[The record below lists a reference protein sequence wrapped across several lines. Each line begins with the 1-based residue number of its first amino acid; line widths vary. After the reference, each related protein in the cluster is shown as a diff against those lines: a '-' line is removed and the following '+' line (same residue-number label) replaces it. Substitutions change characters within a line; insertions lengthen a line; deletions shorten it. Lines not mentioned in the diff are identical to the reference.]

1 MITYYGYTISPNQ
14 IETGEG
20 FLICRNVPIART
32 GEQEYL
38 GTEIGLPREDIVKV
52 TRSEEE
58 VFSPAALASFEGKP
72 VTNDHPPVLLDPETV
87 GMYEKGHVQNVRR
100 GAGEWE
106 GFVVADLHI
115 HDAELIDAIKNGK
128 RQVSCGYEC
137 EYKDSGDGTFAQ
149 SNIRGNHVAVVEN
162 ARAGSKA
169 AIMDSN
175 TIKKPIKAE
184 RNKTMKKNSSFLK
197 LFGAAA
203 NGKNDEELS
212 RLAMDAAD
220 ALEEISEKA
229 EGKVEEE
236 VKDACGSKDADPIA
250 ELNAKFDKLLEL
262 LMPKTEEKVEEK
274 VEEKTELDEA
284 IEKLEGEEKVEE
296 KLTDAEEAAVV
307 PAEEMDEDPEKA
319 IDSAISAHILKSVR
333 SAVAGIQDAKSRKA
347 VSDALIAAVSV
358 KTNDIKKVMD
368 ASVSHAAKV
377 QMTTNEAIQNAYDR
391 MNPHKKEVK

>member
-1 MITYYGYTISPNQ
+1 
-14 IETGEG
+14 
-20 FLICRNVPIART
+20 
-32 GEQEYL
+32 
-38 GTEIGLPREDIVKV
+38 
-52 TRSEEE
+52 
-58 VFSPAALASFEGKP
+58 
-72 VTNDHPPVLLDPETV
+72 
-87 GMYEKGHVQNVRR
+87 
-100 GAGEWE
+100 
-106 GFVVADLHI
+106 
-115 HDAELIDAIKNGK
+115 
-128 RQVSCGYEC
+128 
-137 EYKDSGDGTFAQ
+137 
-149 SNIRGNHVAVVEN
+149 
-162 ARAGSKA
+162 
-169 AIMDSN
+169 
-175 TIKKPIKAE
+175 
-184 RNKTMKKNSSFLK
+184 MKKNSTFLK

-229 EGKVEEE
+229 ESKVEEE